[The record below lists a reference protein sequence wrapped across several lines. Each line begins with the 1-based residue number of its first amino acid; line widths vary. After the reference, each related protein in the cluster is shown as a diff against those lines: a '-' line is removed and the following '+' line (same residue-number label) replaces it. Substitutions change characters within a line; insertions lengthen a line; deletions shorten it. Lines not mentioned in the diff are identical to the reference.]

1 MPRPTAILAAA
12 VAAAVLGGCAQAT
25 TSKNST
31 ANFKG
36 EQRLVANTVEDL
48 QSAGAKGDQGTI
60 CRQLLARDFVL
71 RIARGATCESR
82 VDAALKDT
90 DTYDLTVQSVA
101 LAGTKA
107 TARVKTENGAKDK
120 IATLGLLKEAGRW
133 KVSDLGS

>member
-1 MPRPTAILAAA
+1 MPRASAILAAA
-12 VAAAVLGGCAQAT
+12 VAAAVLGGCAQASS
-25 TSKNST
+25 SKDST
-31 ANFKG
+31 ANFTG

-60 CRQLLARDFVL
+60 CRQLLARDLVQS
-71 RIARGATCESR
+71 IARGGTCERR

-120 IATLGLLKEAGRW
+120 TATLGLLKEAGRW
-133 KVSDLGS
+133 KVSDLG

>member
-1 MPRPTAILAAA
+1 MSRPNVLLAAA
-12 VAAAVLGGCAQAT
+12 LAAAVLGGCTQAS

-36 EQRLVANTVEDL
+36 EQGRVAKTVEDL

-60 CRQLLARDFVL
+60 CRQLLASDLVSS
-71 RIARGATCESR
+71 IARGATCESR

-90 DTYDLTVQSVA
+90 DTFDLTVQSVA
-101 LAGTKA
+101 VAGTKA

-120 IATLGLLKEAGRW
+120 TATLGLLKEAGRW
-133 KVSDLGS
+133 KVSDLAR

>member
-12 VAAAVLGGCAQAT
+12 VATAVLGGCTQAT

-31 ANFKG
+31 VNFTG

-48 QSAGAKGDQGTI
+48 QSAGTKGDQGTI
-60 CRQLLARDFVL
+60 CRQLLARDLVL
-71 RIARGATCESR
+71 SIARGATCERR

-101 LAGTKA
+101 LAGTRA

-133 KVSDLGS
+133 KISDLGR